1 MKDTRLISSET
12 PLGIRLNHPSRRS
25 TVSGTASRL
34 LLFSVL
40 ASVLASAFAHASLF
54 RKKAPDDNRA
64 NDNRAKYLARVQSA
78 QAPPPMLTPG
88 SIWIDSGPLAALS
101 TDYKARVVGDVI
113 TISVAQGLTS
123 SNAGAVG
130 AARTFNT
137 SSAVDSLPFV
147 RPGVA
152 GTLLGLHSSDTLAG
166 KSAASSATTVRTT
179 LAGRVVAVLASGNL
193 VVEAERVITMSH
205 EKQTIILRGIVRP
218 GDIGPGNVVASNTVS
233 DLELEVKGKGVV
245 SNGVR
250 PVNPILNALMR
261 IFNF

>member
-1 MKDTRLISSET
+1 MRGPWLVFSKPLAKRRTKNRVLCTLPVLPLALSLFALFVL
-12 PLGIRLNHPSRRS
+12 PLGGG
-25 TVSGTASRL
+25 VAQASR
-34 LLFSVL
+34 FK
-40 ASVLASAFAHASLF
+40 
-54 RKKAPDDNRA
+54 KKAPDDNRA
-64 NDNRAKYLARVQSA
+64 RYLARVQSA
-78 QAPPPMLTPG
+78 QASPSQATLG

-101 TDYKARVVGDVI
+101 ADYKARVVGDVI

-137 SSAVDSLPFV
+137 SSGVDSLPFV

-152 GTLLGLHSSDTLAG
+152 GTLLGLHSADTLAG
-166 KSAASSATTVRTT
+166 KSAASSATTVTTT
-179 LAGRVVAVLASGNL
+179 LAGRVVAVLESGNL
-193 VVEAERVITMSH
+193 VVEAERVISMSH